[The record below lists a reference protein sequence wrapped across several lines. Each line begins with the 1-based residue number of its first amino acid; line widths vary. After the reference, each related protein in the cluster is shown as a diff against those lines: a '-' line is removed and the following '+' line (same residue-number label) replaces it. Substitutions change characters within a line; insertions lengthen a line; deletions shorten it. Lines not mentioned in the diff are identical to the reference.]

1 MGKSKKY
8 FCELC
13 CSSFNREWSLRRH
26 ITRCQLRN
34 SVIGDEQIEQNNESS
49 NVDFDFDF
57 LFDQSSPQV
66 EEVTSQ
72 QQQQQH
78 QENSSLINSQELNNI
93 LETARESEAEFSR
106 DFLSR
111 FEAAQER
118 NDDDT
123 FFSNII
129 PNTESIGSDHD
140 FSNINIEDLFFLQND
155 LDDIQTDALTVDG
168 LPPTSTGLPMNTS
181 VINTEGEEEL
191 ISPEESSTTVT
202 DDRITDHITKTTKGF
217 FCPYCNKKL
226 SSKANRTY
234 HMRICSNKD
243 QTGAGNS
250 NINDEDQTAA
260 INETVYDGDEANNNN
275 IRLVQTSINR
285 MVKIYRRKVQANRGN
300 IIPTI
305 ADLREFLDVIRSNH
319 SIKFYFSVKLLYH
332 QAKDPSHITNPPV
345 IHTSNV
351 YTFLDDDTMIPEQI
365 ESALKRIIDKIE
377 AYERNGSG
385 WVVDQLLSIDLA
397 AVKYDPLNASS
408 YIPLP
413 KFVSSKNACVN
424 VDNTDERCFM
434 WAILAA
440 LYSCERNSQRHT
452 HYRKHVSKLNFKG
465 IPFPVLIKDVPKFET
480 QNNIS
485 VNVIGYEDET
495 FFPLFV
501 SSNIEDGKKH
511 VNLLYFS
518 NGEGSTHYA
527 WIKDLSKLLTKQL
540 SNHNGQKYIC
550 MYCLHGFHKSS
561 VQIEHTKI
569 CKQHGVQA
577 VSYPK
582 NNGIDDVI
590 SFTKI
595 EHQLKLPFTI
605 YADFECFLEKMTGED
620 DFNKKTKKSNIHKP
634 SGFALH
640 IVSSD
645 PRFYKEPFVYFGE
658 DAAEKFLDKLI
669 EEVASLRKILARKIP
684 MEELSSSQK
693 KKHKETKNCYICG
706 KPFPEGWTFDR
717 NQIKVRDHNHVT
729 GKYRGPAHSIC
740 NLQLRINPKKI
751 KIPVVFHN
759 LKGYDSH
766 LILSAI
772 KPEHGK
778 TFCIPQS
785 SEKYIG
791 FSIGDITFIDS
802 FQFMPSSMAKLASN
816 LAKDQ
821 FLQVIR
827 YLKSTTSNK
836 DDNSMNVDG
845 NDISG
850 DYRDHR
856 CYEEPN
862 LSPRQTNE
870 VEERFI
876 LLTRKGIYPYEYFD
890 DITRF
895 DETELPPRESF
906 YSTLSEENVSE
917 EDYNHAKNVWNKF
930 EMESLKDYHNL
941 YVLTDVLIMA
951 DVFEAFRKNCLQH
964 YQLDPAHYFTA
975 PGMSWEAALKKTGIS
990 LQLLTDPDQYLFVE
1004 KGIKGGIS
1012 MITQRYAKANL
1023 EDLPNYDPTIKDT
1036 HLVYLDAN
1044 NLYGWAMS
1052 QSLPIGNFQWLQ
1064 DDEIEQFDVSII
1076 SDEAEDGFIIEC
1088 DLDYPAILHDAHSEY
1103 PLAPE
1108 RMEVAEDMLSPKQK
1122 EILRKENTEFK
1133 SYPKLVPNL
1142 FDKRKYVLHYRNLKC
1157 YLSLGMKLKSISRI
1171 LTFKQSKWLKPYI
1184 EYNTIQR
1191 SRSTNDFEKDFF
1203 KLMNNSM
1210 FGKTMENMRKRRKV
1224 NLVTAPNSLRRFVA
1238 QPSFKKLHIFHE
1250 NLVGVER
1257 IQQNI
1262 Y

>member
-1 MGKSKKY
+1 
-8 FCELC
+8 
-13 CSSFNREWSLRRH
+13 
-26 ITRCQLRN
+26 
-34 SVIGDEQIEQNNESS
+34 
-49 NVDFDFDF
+49 
-57 LFDQSSPQV
+57 
-66 EEVTSQ
+66 
-72 QQQQQH
+72 
-78 QENSSLINSQELNNI
+78 
-93 LETARESEAEFSR
+93 
-106 DFLSR
+106 
-111 FEAAQER
+111 
-118 NDDDT
+118 
-123 FFSNII
+123 
-129 PNTESIGSDHD
+129 
-140 FSNINIEDLFFLQND
+140 
-155 LDDIQTDALTVDG
+155 
-168 LPPTSTGLPMNTS
+168 
-181 VINTEGEEEL
+181 
-191 ISPEESSTTVT
+191 
-202 DDRITDHITKTTKGF
+202 
-217 FCPYCNKKL
+217 
-226 SSKANRTY
+226 
-234 HMRICSNKD
+234 
-243 QTGAGNS
+243 
-250 NINDEDQTAA
+250 
-260 INETVYDGDEANNNN
+260 
-275 IRLVQTSINR
+275 
-285 MVKIYRRKVQANRGN
+285 
-300 IIPTI
+300 
-305 ADLREFLDVIRSNH
+305 
-319 SIKFYFSVKLLYH
+319 
-332 QAKDPSHITNPPV
+332 
-345 IHTSNV
+345 
-351 YTFLDDDTMIPEQI
+351 
-365 ESALKRIIDKIE
+365 
-377 AYERNGSG
+377 
-385 WVVDQLLSIDLA
+385 
-397 AVKYDPLNASS
+397 
-408 YIPLP
+408 
-413 KFVSSKNACVN
+413 
-424 VDNTDERCFM
+424 
-434 WAILAA
+434 
-440 LYSCERNSQRHT
+440 
-452 HYRKHVSKLNFKG
+452 
-465 IPFPVLIKDVPKFET
+465 
-480 QNNIS
+480 
-485 VNVIGYEDET
+485 
-495 FFPLFV
+495 
-501 SSNIEDGKKH
+501 
-511 VNLLYFS
+511 
-518 NGEGSTHYA
+518 
-527 WIKDLSKLLTKQL
+527 
-540 SNHNGQKYIC
+540 
-550 MYCLHGFHKSS
+550 
-561 VQIEHTKI
+561 
-569 CKQHGVQA
+569 
-577 VSYPK
+577 
-582 NNGIDDVI
+582 
-590 SFTKI
+590 
-595 EHQLKLPFTI
+595 
-605 YADFECFLEKMTGED
+605 MTGED

-895 DETELPPRESF
+895 DDETELPPRESF

-975 PGMSWEAALKKTGIS
+975 PGMSWEAALKKT
-990 LQLLTDPDQYLFVE
+990 
-1004 KGIKGGIS
+1004 
-1012 MITQRYAKANL
+1012 
-1023 EDLPNYDPTIKDT
+1023 
-1036 HLVYLDAN
+1036 
-1044 NLYGWAMS
+1044 
-1052 QSLPIGNFQWLQ
+1052 GNFQWLQ

-1262 Y
+1262 VLNKPIYIGFTVLDLSKILMYDFHYKYIKQRFPERKISIIVH

>member
-1238 QPSFKKLHIFHE
+1238 QPSFKSCTFSMKT
-1250 NLVGVER
+1250 
-1257 IQQNI
+1257 
-1262 Y
+1262 